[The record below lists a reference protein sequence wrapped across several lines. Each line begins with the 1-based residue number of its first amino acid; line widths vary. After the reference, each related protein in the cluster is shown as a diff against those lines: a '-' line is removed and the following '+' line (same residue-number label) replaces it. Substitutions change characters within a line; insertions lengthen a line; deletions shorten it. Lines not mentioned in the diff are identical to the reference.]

1 MPKPLD
7 ELKAQLDPKV
17 IRAADTKS
25 AAILAQL
32 SLAEVRK
39 LRGTSQVTLAQTM
52 AIAQPG
58 ISQIEKRPDA
68 LVSTLQSYI
77 EALGGKLELRAVF
90 PEGEQ
95 IEITQFRSTETNPSE

>member
-1 MPKPLD
+1 MPKNLY
-7 ELKAQLDPKV
+7 ELKAQLDPTV
-17 IRAADTKS
+17 VRTADINS

-95 IEITQFRSTETNPSE
+95 IEITQFRSTEKEPR

>member
-1 MPKPLD
+1 MPKNLY
-7 ELKAQLDPKV
+7 ELKAQLNPTIV
-17 IRAADTKS
+17 RTADTNS

-68 LVSTLQSYI
+68 LVSTLQGYI

-95 IEITQFRSTETNPSE
+95 IEITQFRSTRDKSE